1 MSDYKELLER
11 VTQSALKS
19 YPFGGLIGE
28 ISAALRAVISERDA
42 TESERK
48 HHENTA
54 GCLRTDLEYMT
65 RERDEYKAALQS
77 NEGYMHSS
85 QVAFEQMRARAEQA
99 EARLA
104 EYERWQGDAEKVA
117 NDVAV
122 KWISE
127 YEPALAPIVSLGQSF
142 VLQTLTAAALT
153 SFAAQA
159 AARQRDEDAKIAE
172 SRCSKDTDWDAS
184 YWNQACENIAVAIR
198 MGEI

>member
-11 VTQSALKS
+11 ADRQAAAHVTLSDVVGPLA
-19 YPFGGLIGE
+19 
-28 ISAALRAVISERDA
+28 AALRAVIAELAA

-48 HHENTA
+48 AWENTA

-65 RERDEYKAALQS
+65 RERDKALADSERSGELYQDIGRQLS
-77 NEGYMHSS
+77 E
-85 QVAFEQMRARAEQA
+85 AIARAEQA

>member
-1 MSDYKELLER
+1 MSVFADEIKNLE
-11 VTQSALKS
+11 A
-19 YPFGGLIGE
+19 
-28 ISAALRAVISERDA
+28 
-42 TESERK
+42 ERK
-48 HHENTA
+48 HWEMTA
-54 GCLRTDLEYMT
+54 GTLRTDLEYMT
-65 RERDEYKAALQS
+65 RERDALKSENQCGFS
-77 NEGYMHSS
+77 CNGAYVIGSQESIEQVKKWCNEASTIPEFRKS
-85 QVAFEQMRARAEQA
+85 ILIERARAEQA

>member
-1 MSDYKELLER
+1 MSVFADEIKNLE
-11 VTQSALKS
+11 A
-19 YPFGGLIGE
+19 
-28 ISAALRAVISERDA
+28 
-42 TESERK
+42 ERK
-48 HHENTA
+48 HWEMTA
-54 GCLRTDLEYMT
+54 GTLRTDLEYMT
-65 RERDEYKAALQS
+65 R
-77 NEGYMHSS
+77 
-85 QVAFEQMRARAEQA
+85 RAEQA

>member
-11 VTQSALKS
+11 TARYSVLSDEASRDTYMLHSALH
-19 YPFGGLIGE
+19 
-28 ISAALRAVISERDA
+28 AVLAKLDA

-48 HHENTA
+48 AWENTA

-65 RERDEYKAALQS
+65 R
-77 NEGYMHSS
+77 
-85 QVAFEQMRARAEQA
+85 RAEQA

-104 EYERWQGDAEKVA
+104 KYERWQGDAEKVA
-117 NDVAV
+117 NEVAV

-142 VLQTLTAAALT
+142 VLQTLTAAALV

-159 AARQRDEDAKIAE
+159 AARQREEDANSRQDLHIIFDGPPGPEAGRFVECETADGKSINAGTWAQREDGFWCLRIA
-172 SRCSKDTDWDAS
+172 A
-184 YWNQACENIAVAIR
+184 AIR
-198 MGEI
+198 KGET